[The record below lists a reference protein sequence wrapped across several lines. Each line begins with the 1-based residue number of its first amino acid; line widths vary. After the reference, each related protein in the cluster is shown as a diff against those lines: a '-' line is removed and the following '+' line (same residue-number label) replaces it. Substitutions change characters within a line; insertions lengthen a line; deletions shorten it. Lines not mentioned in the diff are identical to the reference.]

1 MKVSYFCSPD
11 AHPQEQLPQLV
22 ETFKSKIVD
31 DGFDEPADGVTKTSR
46 VGVMQYGEL
55 KNDLDRIVNIVFDVN
70 KWNFGFDLYQ
80 PNSFSTLLYNEYD
93 AYYKG
98 EYSWHGDGVLKEQ
111 YDIKLTALLNCSD
124 TEYEG
129 GKFKLFINGEWDI
142 DEFDKPGSL
151 LIFPSWIQ
159 HKVTPVTA
167 GVRKSMALFFTGPNL
182 R

>member
-22 ETFKSKIVD
+22 ETSKSKIVN
-31 DGFDEPADGVTKTSR
+31 DGFDEPADNVKKTSR

-55 KNDLDRIVNIVFDVN
+55 KQDVDRIVNIVYDIN
-70 KWNFGFDLYQ
+70 KYNFGFDLYQ
-80 PNSFSTLLYNEYD
+80 PNNFTTMLYNEYD

-98 EYSWHGDGVLKEQ
+98 EYSWHGDGVLEEQ

-129 GKFKLFINGEWDI
+129 GEFKLFINGEWPI
-142 DEFDKPGSL
+142 PEFNKPGSL
-151 LIFPSWIQ
+151 LVFPSWIQ
-159 HKVTPVTA
+159 HKVTPVTS
-167 GVRKSMALFFTGPNL
+167 GIRKSMALFFTGPNL

>member
-22 ETFKSKIVD
+22 ETFKSKIVND
-31 DGFDEPADGVTKTSR
+31 RFDEPADNVKKTSR

-55 KNDLDRIVNIVFDVN
+55 KQDVDRIVNIVYDIN
-70 KWNFGFDLYQ
+70 LYNFGFDLYQ
-80 PNSFSTLLYNEYD
+80 PNNFTTMLYNEYD

-129 GKFKLFINGEWDI
+129 GEFKLFINGEWPI
-142 DEFDKPGSL
+142 TEFNKPGSL
-151 LIFPSWIQ
+151 LVFPSWIQ
-159 HKVTPVTA
+159 HKVTPVTS
-167 GVRKSMALFFTGPNL
+167 GIRKSMALFFTGPNL